1 MVSFDTLDVVCT
13 AMGVYEM
20 LKVSLKSFISFT
32 PLLELQENDDH
43 TVILSKLAFTIGPK
57 EHHWHGQLQSGF
69 TEQLKFGG

>member
-1 MVSFDTLDVVCT
+1 MVSFDTLDVICT

-43 TVILSKLAFTIGPK
+43 TVILSTLLAPRSTTGK
-57 EHHWHGQLQSGF
+57 AHSVQSGF